1 MPKRA
6 LAGFVVVFALWGIF
20 WFWFSDII
28 HIRIFVRLKLFSQ
41 KPVNYFVRFG
51 AKALI

>member
-28 HIRIFVRLKLFSQ
+28 RIRIFVRLKLFTQ
-41 KPVNYFVRFG
+41 KLVNYFVTHS
-51 AKALI
+51 ANALI